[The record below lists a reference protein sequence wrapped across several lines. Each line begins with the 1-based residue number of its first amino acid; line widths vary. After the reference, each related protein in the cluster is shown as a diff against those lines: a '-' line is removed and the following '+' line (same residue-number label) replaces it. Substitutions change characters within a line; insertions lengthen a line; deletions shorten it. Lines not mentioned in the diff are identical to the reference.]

1 MFFMFL
7 FHPLDLCYEAL
18 QLLIPHKK
26 HRYFQIDEF

>member
-18 QLLIPHKK
+18 QLLFSNKK
-26 HRYFQIDEF
+26 HRFFQIDVF